1 MLQTQCIRSTKTHLN
16 CMDRYLQVRH
26 AFLGYFLALV
36 AVSEVDTG
44 GPSKDPMQLLAYL
57 FYDTVQS

>member
-1 MLQTQCIRSTKTHLN
+1 
-16 CMDRYLQVRH
+16 MDRYLQVRH